1 MKHDTTTK
9 NLYEIC
15 RHFHD
20 YETLH
25 SERYHSFLFLHASV
39 SMFLD
44 ETWSFLFFY
53 FGNVFLYEF
62 LALSDDHDVI
72 CYSLFFCV
80 ILFLFI
86 FFYYFAFSVV
96 YVFYFFIFFASVFT

>member
-1 MKHDTTTK
+1 M
-9 NLYEIC
+9 IM
-15 RHFHD
+15 R
-20 YETLH
+20 
-25 SERYHSFLFLHASV
+25 RYIARAIIPFDFLHASV

-80 ILFLFI
+80 ILFLFT
-86 FFYYFAFSVV
+86 
-96 YVFYFFIFFASVFT
+96 FFITLPSQWYTFFCLRIYIAMMRITNVMMNFPVQL